1 MRISLA
7 AALFHPKCFQESVS
21 LVKIPYTSLNAFL
34 FFFFFS
40 SSSVHCLSLLTPF
53 RTLTHFPWLHN
64 EYHRRHNGRYNEAAP
79 CKSLHINELELK
91 RTTNK
96 SVHDKNT
103 SNQWTPTA
111 NASMNKNIIFKL
123 SLFNQ
128 FQFSTL
134 YRFHSN
140 THYTHKHARSYFPF
154 VFLMIDFL
162 IGFSCNTIPTHC
174 VYSVISRCIL
184 CIEND
189 CQNE

>member
-1 MRISLA
+1 MT
-7 AALFHPKCFQESVS
+7 K
-21 LVKIPYTSLNAFL
+21 
-34 FFFFFS
+34 
-40 SSSVHCLSLLTPF
+40 
-53 RTLTHFPWLHN
+53 TL
-64 EYHRRHNGRYNEAAP
+64 
-79 CKSLHINELELK
+79 
-91 RTTNK
+91 
-96 SVHDKNT
+96 T

-174 VYSVISRCIL
+174 VYSLGVYYALRMTVRMSSILSQSRSIFHL
-184 CIEND
+184 FAESALEQDLFQIRSNFHLV
-189 CQNE
+189 